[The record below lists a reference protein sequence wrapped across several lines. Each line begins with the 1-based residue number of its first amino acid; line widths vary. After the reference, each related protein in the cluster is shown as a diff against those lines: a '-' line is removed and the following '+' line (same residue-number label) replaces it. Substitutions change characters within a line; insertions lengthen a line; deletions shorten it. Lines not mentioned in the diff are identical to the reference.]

1 MLSNSLRADLIMRSL
16 ANQAAKLQRC
26 FVKSPIY
33 IRGLTETPVF
43 ILCQVPKHEKLVF
56 YPNAEPFFFFCQQSE
71 NCNRL
76 QVANKNKRFTK
87 LILDIKR

>member
-56 YPNAEPFFFFCQQSE
+56 YPNAEPFFFFVSRVRTATDC
-71 NCNRL
+71 RL
-76 QVANKNKRFTK
+76 P
-87 LILDIKR
+87 IKIRGLLNLF